1 MVLDAME
8 DEGNQEVDDYE
19 QVDIPILD
27 RHLGKRAMDGESR
40 IPSKEEIL
48 QQRQEMLQEE
58 MMQENEEQDQYE
70 EAEDDMN
77 GEACTIT
84 PPGSF
89 SSVLGTSCLFS
100 RSHYAKWRE
109 CFRKGVFHA
118 MYLAL
123 LPERR

>member
-8 DEGNQEVDDYE
+8 DEGNQEVDDYA

-27 RHLGKRAMDGESR
+27 RHLAKRAMDGESR

-77 GEACTIT
+77 GE
-84 PPGSF
+84 GMYDY
-89 SSVLGTSCLFS
+89 SSGF
-100 RSHYAKWRE
+100 
-109 CFRKGVFHA
+109 FQ
-118 MYLAL
+118 
-123 LPERR
+123 

>member
-48 QQRQEMLQEE
+48 LQRQEMLQEE

-77 GEACTIT
+77 GE
-84 PPGSF
+84 G
-89 SSVLGTSCLFS
+89 
-100 RSHYAKWRE
+100 
-109 CFRKGVFHA
+109 
-118 MYLAL
+118 MYDYSAGFFQ
-123 LPERR
+123 